1 MVLCPKISLKSRIS
15 IPTNRALQT
24 FFFQT
29 ADSENCQPHDSI
41 MPYTVYRGPMKLSFL
56 KKNFTQ
62 DTMQYTT
69 KRKVADAKREIGLV
83 NLLTGERGEAQIR
96 KEKQLGFQRQSCT
109 KKNNSFQNA
118 EERQTFAKL
127 KKYVVTHFLN
137 LM

>member
-1 MVLCPKISLKSRIS
+1 MVLCPKISLKSRFLSPQIEPS
-15 IPTNRALQT
+15 NL
-24 FFFQT
+24 FCQT
-29 ADSENCQPHDSI
+29 ADSENCHPHDLI
-41 MPYTVYRGPMKLSFL
+41 LPYTVHRGPMELSFL

-96 KEKQLGFQRQSCT
+96 KEKQLGFQIQSCT

-118 EERQTFAKL
+118 GER
-127 KKYVVTHFLN
+127 
-137 LM
+137 